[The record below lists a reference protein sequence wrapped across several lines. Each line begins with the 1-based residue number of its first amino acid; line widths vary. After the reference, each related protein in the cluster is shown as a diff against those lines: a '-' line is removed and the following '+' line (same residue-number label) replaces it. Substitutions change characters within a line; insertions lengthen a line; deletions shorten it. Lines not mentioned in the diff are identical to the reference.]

1 MALSA
6 NLKILIVDDSEISIG
21 IVKGVLKRKG
31 FKQILTSYN
40 GDEAKQI
47 LQAEYDTGNPVELIL
62 SDWEMPRLKG
72 IDLLNFVRQS
82 NIFAHIPFI
91 MITVNNDIEH
101 VAEAISLGI
110 SSYIVKPINVE
121 VLMRKI
127 SDSIKS

>member
-1 MALSA
+1 MALSS
-6 NLKILIVDDSEISIG
+6 NMKILIVDDSEISIG

-31 FKQILTSYN
+31 FKQVLVSYN

-47 LQAEYDTGNPVELIL
+47 LQNEYDSGNPVELIL

-72 IDLLNFVRQS
+72 IELLNYVRQS
-82 NIFAHIPFI
+82 NTYTNIPFI
-91 MITVNNDIEH
+91 MITANNEVEH
-101 VAEAISLGI
+101 VAKAISLGI

-127 SDSIKS
+127 AESFSA